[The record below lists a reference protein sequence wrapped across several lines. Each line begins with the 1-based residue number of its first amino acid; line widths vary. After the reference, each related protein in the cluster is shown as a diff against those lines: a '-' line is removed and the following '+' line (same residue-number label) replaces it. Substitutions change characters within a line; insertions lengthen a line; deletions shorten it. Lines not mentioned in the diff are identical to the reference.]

1 MSETGTSPCVEPPS
15 KKQCLEDVRREFED
29 VVTDSN
35 HKTPDHQHPNPQ
47 ADQLKEKRSQLVLG
61 VNSVS
66 RELER
71 DGLRAG
77 IVCLSAKPAVLHRHL
92 VMLASTRGVPFA
104 GLRDFSKTVTPLL
117 GVKSALAVGFK
128 VRVWQV
134 VTQWFI
140 PHPLNTTESEMAPC
154 LDEYHLI
161 SPMTLQC
168 TSVPNHLPC
177 ASVTTMFGKTKV
189 A

>member
-1 MSETGTSPCVEPPS
+1 
-15 KKQCLEDVRREFED
+15 VRREFED
-29 VVTDSN
+29 VVTNSN
-35 HKTPDHQHPNPQ
+35 HKTPDPNPQ

-104 GLRDFSKTVTPLL
+104 GLRDFSKTVIPLL

-128 VRVWQV
+128 VS
-134 VTQWFI
+134 
-140 PHPLNTTESEMAPC
+140 LNTVVYS
-154 LDEYHLI
+154 
-161 SPMTLQC
+161 SP
-168 TSVPNHLPC
+168 SRHN
-177 ASVTTMFGKTKV
+177 
-189 A
+189 

>member
-1 MSETGTSPCVEPPS
+1 M
-15 KKQCLEDVRREFED
+15 RRNFED

-35 HKTPDHQHPNPQ
+35 HKTPDSEHPNPQ

-104 GLRDFSKTVTPLL
+104 GLRDFSKTVIPLL

-140 PHPLNTTESEMAPC
+140 PHPLNTAESETACKSHVLM
-154 LDEYHLI
+154 
-161 SPMTLQC
+161 
-168 TSVPNHLPC
+168 N
-177 ASVTTMFGKTKV
+177 TT
-189 A
+189 